1 MATVTATLFAPF
13 FAVWAQ
19 DQLNQRKEKRDR
31 KIWIFRTLMATR
43 HHIVRD
49 DHVTALNM
57 IDLEYYHVK
66 KNGKGK
72 QVYDSWIAYLYHLSN
87 DIPDINDKS
96 KFDIW
101 EDTKNKK
108 FITLLKAMSDYLKY
122 NFTELELKNSHYSP
136 SAYWEQQAD
145 NFLCTRGLANIVS
158 GITPLKIQI
167 ENTNNTQNSIQN
179 VLISQP

>member
-1 MATVTATLFAPF
+1 
-13 FAVWAQ
+13 
-19 DQLNQRKEKRDR
+19 
-31 KIWIFRTLMATR
+31 MATR

-167 ENTNNTQNSIQN
+167 TLKTAFKMFSFLNRKSSSFPRRRESSKSKTYWIPAFAGMTPSLTPN
-179 VLISQP
+179 P